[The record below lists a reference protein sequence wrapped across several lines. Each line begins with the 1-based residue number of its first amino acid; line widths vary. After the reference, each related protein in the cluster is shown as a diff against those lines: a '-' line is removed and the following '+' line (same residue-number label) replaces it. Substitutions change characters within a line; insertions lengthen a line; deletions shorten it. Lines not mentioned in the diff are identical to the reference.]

1 MIRGVQGQSYVPD
14 DHRPSG
20 TRLRVQVGVWR
31 CGQGA
36 GLGVDG
42 RLRVDSTYLHVRTA
56 DLRAE
61 LQTQPTQQI
70 DAKLTQ
76 PKQKWQLREQGGANS
91 FSLRFFFEVFVP
103 V

>member
-1 MIRGVQGQSYVPD
+1 MIRGLLGQSYVPD

-61 LQTQPTQQI
+61 LQTQATQRV

-76 PKQKWQLREQGGANS
+76 PKQKWQLSEQGRANS
-91 FSLRFFFEVFVP
+91 FSLRFIFEVYYR
-103 V
+103 